1 MRTSY
6 IFLRS
11 RHASGHTGFQRLK
24 ESVKGVPSSDEQ
36 VVAEE
41 MRSLLRFGAGSMRH
55 KDVLDIYY
63 HLRIKG
69 IDAGLLDSCM
79 AKDVFGDEAMRE
91 EDRADVYARLEKV
104 FSDRCYVRQ
113 LSRAKDNWLE
123 LPVGK
128 VTAGILSEV
137 EKFMMRR

>member
-36 VVAEE
+36 VVAEK

-63 HLRIKG
+63 RLRIKG
-69 IDAGLLDSCM
+69 IDVGVLGSCM
-79 AKDVFGDEAMRE
+79 AKDILGDKSMRE
-91 EDRADVYARLEKV
+91 EGWADVFARLEKV
-104 FSDRCYVRQ
+104 FSDRRCVRQ
-113 LSRAKDNWLE
+113 PSRVKDNWLE

-128 VTAGILSEV
+128 VTAGIFSEV
-137 EKFMMRR
+137 KKFMTKR